1 MSAPTKKDVD
11 LMSNLMKMMNGQTP
25 TTITET
31 TTTGESNDKPID
43 VSSGVKRSDI
53 DAMSKIMKGFNE
65 AATSVA
71 HKVKK
76 TITESTKTEKGVKVG
91 AFSVEKNKEDRYD
104 ILDTRSDTV
113 LFEDIQLYE
122 TVCCISNHLNE
133 GKAINSPEIM
143 KIITVNDL
151 FERLYSGAIQHK
163 QSYQTAKSAN
173 NSTRMDI
180 AEARFSQAKADA
192 GKAKRRIMNLYN
204 DVIRL

>member
-1 MSAPTKKDVD
+1 MSVPTKKDVD

-31 TTTGESNDKPID
+31 TTPGESNDKPID

-53 DAMSKIMKGFNE
+53 DAMSNIMKGFAE
-65 AATSVA
+65 ATTSVA

-76 TITESTKTEKGVKVG
+76 TITESTKTDKGVKVG

-104 ILDTRSDTV
+104 ILDTRSDSV

-122 TVCCISNHLNE
+122 TVCCIANHLNE

-143 KIITVNDL
+143 EIIKLNDL
-151 FERLYSGAIQHK
+151 FERHYNGAIQHK
-163 QSYQTAKSAN
+163 NSYQVAKRATN
-173 NSTRMDI
+173 EGRMDI
-180 AEARFSQAKADA
+180 AQARFSESKDNASH
-192 GKAKRRIMNLYN
+192 AKRKISHLYE
-204 DVIRL
+204 DIIL